1 MAFHRMQATA
11 GQVAAR
17 HPACIPARFAK
28 NGRRNG
34 AHRRRKAQPLPAR
47 KPCHRKEP
55 AIVLSLTL
63 VNLAGSVALLLWGVH
78 MVQTGVQRAFGARLR
93 SFLAHALNNRVKAFL
108 AGMGVTAILQ
118 SSTATGL
125 MVTGF
130 AAGGLV
136 DLVPALAVMLGANV
150 GTTLIVQLLS
160 FDVAEIAPALILIGV
175 LMFRRAQ
182 AGPRDF
188 GRVLIGLGLMLM
200 ALYQFVTLL
209 SPYEDVPSL
218 RLLLGAVSTQP
229 VLDVILAAGL
239 TWAAHSSVAVVLV
252 VMSFAAQGTVPPD
265 AAFALVLG
273 ANLGTAINPVL
284 EGATGADPAARRL
297 PLGNLLNRLLGVAI
311 GLALLPRIGVWMVQL
326 EPNNA
331 RAVADFH
338 TAFNLVLALFFF
350 PLLAPYA
357 RLLKRWL
364 PAKADPA
371 DPGLPLYLDP
381 AARENPAVAL
391 AGAAREA
398 LRMADVV
405 ETMLVRLR
413 ETFEKADRRQIGE
426 TRRMDDVLDRI
437 NSAIKAYATSLDTG
451 EMGEVDHERLREILT
466 FATNMEHAGDTID
479 KNLLGIGNK
488 MVKRGVVFS
497 RSGQAELLAMIDRL
511 IVNVR
516 MAASLFV
523 TGDERIARRLAREK
537 EVFRTMES
545 TATDAHFQRLREGH
559 ADTVETSAL
568 HLDALRDLK
577 SVNANLVAAAAY
589 PVLEKRGELLPT
601 RLRLER

>member
-1 MAFHRMQATA
+1 MAL
-11 GQVAAR
+11 
-17 HPACIPARFAK
+17 I
-28 NGRRNG
+28 
-34 AHRRRKAQPLPAR
+34 L
-47 KPCHRKEP
+47 
-55 AIVLSLTL
+55 L
-63 VNLAGSVALLLWGVH
+63 NLAGSVALLLWGVH
-78 MVQTGVQRAFGARLR
+78 MVQTGIQRAFGARLR
-93 SFLAHALNNRVKAFL
+93 SFLGRALRTRLTAFL
-108 AGMGVTAILQ
+108 AGAGVTALLQ

-150 GTTLIVQLLS
+150 GTTLIVQVLS
-160 FDVAEIAPALILIGV
+160 FNVAAVAPAFV
-175 LMFRRAQ
+175 LAGLVLFRRAD
-182 AGPRDF
+182 AGWRDF
-188 GRVLIGLGLMLM
+188 GRVLIGLGLVLM
-200 ALYQFVTLL
+200 ALFQLVGVLA
-209 SPYEDVPSL
+209 PYEDVPDL
-218 RLLLGAVSTQP
+218 KLLLNLVSSQP
-229 VLDVILAAGL
+229 ILDVVLAAAL

-252 VMSFAAQGTVPPD
+252 IMSMASKGTVTPD
-265 AAFALVLG
+265 AAYALVLG

-284 EGATGADPAARRL
+284 EGATGPDPAARRL
-297 PLGNLLNRLLGVAI
+297 PLGNLVNRVIGVAVALAVLPYL
-311 GLALLPRIGVWMVQL
+311 GALLARL

-338 TAFNLVLALFFF
+338 TAFNLLLAAVFF
-350 PLLAPYA
+350 PVLPFYA
-357 RLLKRWL
+357 RLLARWL
-364 PAKADPA
+364 PSRIDAA
-371 DPGLPLYLDP
+371 DPGTPLYLDP
-381 AARENPAVAL
+381 NARKVPVVAL
-391 AGAAREA
+391 GDAAREA

-405 ETMLVRLR
+405 EGMLDGLKDAL
-413 ETFEKADRRQIGE
+413 EKANRRQITE
-426 TRRMDDVLDRI
+426 TRRMDDVLDKL
-437 NSAIKAYATSLDTG
+437 NTAIKHYITG
-451 EMGEVDHERLREILT
+451 MAPEELVETDHDRLREILT
-466 FATNMEHAGDTID
+466 FATNMEHAGDIID

-488 MVKRGVVFS
+488 MVKRGVTFS
-497 RSGQAELLAMIDRL
+497 KAGQDELLAMIDRL

-577 SVNANLVAAAAY
+577 SVNATLVAAAAY

-601 RLRLER
+601 RLRLEG